1 MPLKRTPTDP
11 HRAALQAVIGEPG
24 VSGLLVV
31 VLAAGVGVLL
41 DFQVTHLHPVFSV
54 ALVLLSVPVSL
65 YWTIR
70 RTLLVNQKLSPDH
83 VRNLALAAAAGQA
96 GCSTLV
102 LVFLALFAGMF
113 LDAHFNTHPIFT
125 LGLVLLSI
133 PVSLYAMVRLVL
145 SMVARITPSSS
156 GGAAS
161 GSGTGLDTKLP
172 GSASQHPS
180 MKEKHP

>member
-1 MPLKRTPTDP
+1 MPLKQTPTDP
-11 HRAALQAVIGEPG
+11 HRAAFQAVIGEPG

-31 VLAAGVGVLL
+31 VLAAGTGMLL
-41 DFQVTHLHPVFSV
+41 DFKVAHLHPVFSI
-54 ALVLLSVPVSL
+54 AMVLFSVPVSL
-65 YWTIR
+65 YWTVR
-70 RTLLVNQKLSPDH
+70 RTLLMNPKVTPDH

-113 LDAHFNTHPIFT
+113 LDARLDTHPIFT

-145 SMVARITPSSS
+145 SMVSQITPSSPE
-156 GGAAS
+156 GAAREP
-161 GSGTGLDTKLP
+161 GTDRDAQPP
-172 GSASQHPS
+172 GSASYPS
-180 MKEKHP
+180 PRKEKRP